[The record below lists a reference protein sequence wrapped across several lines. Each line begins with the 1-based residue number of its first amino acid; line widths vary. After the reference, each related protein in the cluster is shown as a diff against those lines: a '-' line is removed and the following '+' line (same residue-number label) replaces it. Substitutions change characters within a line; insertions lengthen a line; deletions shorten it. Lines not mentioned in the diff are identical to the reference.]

1 MSTPAEVSAKP
12 AGAPPKKR
20 SPFRPRLEWL
30 LVFVPIAL
38 VLEITHATEVAIF
51 ATAALAVLPLAVL
64 MGHATEELAIRS
76 GPQLG
81 GFLNATF
88 GNLAELII
96 AFFLILEGQLEIV
109 KASLTGAI
117 IGNVLLILG
126 LSFLVGGW
134 SRQQQKFSLAS
145 AELHSS
151 SLVIAVIAL
160 LMPALFATAGEVTE
174 FRTEAVSVGVSIVLI
189 ATYVFSLIFSMK
201 THRSLFAHETTEHEE
216 HKWSLARA
224 ITTLAVATVL
234 VAVMSE
240 FLVSAL
246 EHTVDELNLSHL
258 FVGLIIVPLI
268 SNAAEHASAIL
279 LAAKDKMSVSIEIAI
294 GSSVQI
300 ALFVAPVL
308 VFLSLL
314 VGNPLDLIFTG
325 FEIAAVGFS
334 AAILAFIALDGRS
347 NWFEGVL
354 LLAAYVIMAISFFF
368 L

>member
-1 MSTPAEVSAKP
+1 MSLKP
-12 AGAPPKKR
+12 R
-20 SPFRPRLEWL
+20 IEWL
-30 LVFVPIAL
+30 LVLVPVAI
-38 VLEITHATEVAIF
+38 VMEFTHAPEVAIF
-51 ATAALAVLPLAVL
+51 MVAAGAVLPLALL
-64 MGHATEELAIRS
+64 MGRATEDLAIRS

-96 AFFLILEGQLEIV
+96 AYFLIVEGELEIV

-134 SRQQQKFSLAS
+134 KRVEQSFSTAS

-151 SLVIAVIAL
+151 TLVIAVIAL
-160 LMPALFATAGEVTE
+160 LMPALFATTAGATE
-174 FRTEAVSVGVSIVLI
+174 FREEAVSIGVSIVLI
-189 ATYVFSLIFSMK
+189 LTYAASLLFALK
-201 THRSLFAHETTEHEE
+201 THRSLFAHEGGHGETAM
-216 HKWSLARA
+216 WSLRRGV
-224 ITTLAVATVL
+224 TTLAIATAFVAW
-234 VAVMSE
+234 MSE
-240 FLVSAL
+240 ILVGAL
-246 EHTVDELNLSHL
+246 NHTTEELNLSPL

-268 SNAAEHASAIL
+268 TNAAEHFSAII

-308 VFLSLL
+308 VFLSLI

-334 AAILAFIALDGRS
+334 SLILAFIALNGRS

-354 LLAAYVIMAISFFF
+354 LLSAYVIMAISFFF

>member
-1 MSTPAEVSAKP
+1 MSFKP
-12 AGAPPKKR
+12 K
-20 SPFRPRLEWL
+20 LEWL
-30 LVFVPIAL
+30 LVFVPIAF
-38 VLEITHATEVAIF
+38 VLEFTHSDEVAIF
-51 ATAALAVLPLAVL
+51 ATAALGVLPLAVL

-96 AFFLILEGQLEIV
+96 AFFLILKGEIEIV

-126 LSFLVGGW
+126 LSFVVGGW
-134 SRQQQKFSLAS
+134 KRQEQKFSLAS
-145 AELHSS
+145 AGLHSS
-151 SLVIAVIAL
+151 TLVIAVIAL
-160 LMPALFATAGEVTE
+160 LMPAMFFAAGDVTE
-174 FRTEAVSVGVSIVLI
+174 FRTEAVSIGVSIVLML
-189 ATYVFSLIFSMK
+189 TYAGSLFFSMK
-201 THRSLFAHETTEHEE
+201 THRSLFAHEGTHEE
-216 HKWSLARA
+216 PKWSLRRA
-224 ITTLAVATVL
+224 ITTLAVATAL
-234 VAVMSE
+234 VAALAE
-240 FLVSAL
+240 FLVGAL
-246 EHTVDELNLSHL
+246 EHTTEELGLSHL

-268 SNAAEHASAIL
+268 SNAAEHASAIF
-279 LAAKDKMSVSIEIAI
+279 LAAKDKMSVAIEIAI

-308 VFLSLL
+308 VFLSLFTSHR
-314 VGNPLDLIFTG
+314 LDLIFTG

-334 AAILAFIALDGRS
+334 AAILSFIALDGRS

-354 LLAAYVIMAISFFF
+354 LLASYVIMAISFFF

>member
-1 MSTPAEVSAKP
+1 MSFKP
-12 AGAPPKKR
+12 R
-20 SPFRPRLEWL
+20 IEWL
-30 LVFVPIAL
+30 LVLVPVAI
-38 VLEITHATEVAIF
+38 VMEFTHAPEVPLFLVAAGAII
-51 ATAALAVLPLAVL
+51 PLALL
-64 MGHATEELAIRS
+64 MGAATEELAVRS

-96 AFFLILEGQLEIV
+96 AYFLLVEGQLEIV

-126 LSFLVGGW
+126 LSVLAGGW
-134 SRQQQKFSLAS
+134 KRVEQQFSTAS

-151 SLVIAVIAL
+151 TLVIAVIAL
-160 LMPALFATAGEVTE
+160 LMPALFATTSGSTE

-189 ATYVFSLIFSMK
+189 LTYGASLLFALK
-201 THRSLFAHETTEHEE
+201 THRSLFAHEAAHGEVAT
-216 HKWSLARA
+216 WSLRRGV
-224 ITTLAVATVL
+224 TTLAVATVF
-234 VAVMSE
+234 VAWMSE
-240 FLVSAL
+240 ILVGAL
-246 EHTVDELNLSHL
+246 EHTTEELNMSPL

-268 SNAAEHASAIL
+268 SNAAEHFSAII
-279 LAAKDKMSVSIEIAI
+279 LATKDKMSVSIEIAI

-308 VFLSLL
+308 VFLSLI
-314 VGNPLDLIFTG
+314 VGNPLDLIFTS

-334 AAILAFIALDGRS
+334 SLILAFIALNGRS

-354 LLAAYVIMAISFFF
+354 LLSAYVIMAISFFF

>member
-1 MSTPAEVSAKP
+1 MSKTAAETPT
-12 AGAPPKKR
+12 KK
-20 SPFRPRLEWL
+20 SPFRPRVEWFL
-30 LVFVPIAL
+30 AFVPVAF
-38 VLEITHATEVAIF
+38 VLELVHAPEVAIF
-51 ATAALAVLPLAVL
+51 IFAAAAVLPLALL

-96 AFFLILEGQLEIV
+96 AFFLILEGELEIV

-126 LSFLVGGW
+126 LSFLAGGW
-134 SRQQQKFSLAS
+134 KREQQKFSLAS

-151 SLVIAVIAL
+151 TLVIAVIAL
-160 LMPALFATAGEVTE
+160 LMPALFFASGHVTE
-174 FRTEAVSVGVSIVLI
+174 FRTEAVSVGVSVVLLL
-189 ATYVFSLIFSMK
+189 TYGLSLLFSMK
-201 THRSLFAHETTEHEE
+201 THRSLFAHDATHEKP
-216 HKWSLARA
+216 HWSLRRGV
-224 ITTLAVATVL
+224 TTLAVATVF
-234 VAVMSE
+234 VALMSE
-240 FLVSAL
+240 ILVGAL
-246 EHTVDELNLSHL
+246 EKTTEELGLSHL

-268 SNAAEHASAIL
+268 SNAAEHASAII
-279 LAAKDKMSVSIEIAI
+279 LAAKDKMSVAIEIAI

-314 VGNPLDLIFTG
+314 TGNHLDLIFTG

-334 AAILAFIALDGRS
+334 AAILSFIALDGRS

-354 LLAAYVIMAISFFF
+354 LLSAYVIMAISFFF

>member
-1 MSTPAEVSAKP
+1 M
-12 AGAPPKKR
+12 
-20 SPFRPRLEWL
+20 FRPRLEWL
-30 LVFVPIAL
+30 LAFVPVAL
-38 VLEITHATEVAIF
+38 VLELVHANEIAVFVT
-51 ATAALAVLPLAVL
+51 ATLAVLPLAL
-64 MGHATEELAIRS
+64 IMGRATEELALRA

-81 GFLNATF
+81 GLLNATF

-126 LSFLVGGW
+126 VSFLVGGW
-134 SRQQQKFSLAS
+134 RRQHQTFSTAS

-151 SLVIAVIAL
+151 TLVIAVVAL
-160 LMPALFATAGEVTE
+160 LMPALFSFTEGATE
-174 FRTEAVSVGVSIVLI
+174 FREEAVSVGVSIVLI
-189 ATYVFSLIFSMK
+189 VTYVLSLIFSLR
-201 THRSLFAHETTEHEE
+201 THRALFAYESAEE
-216 HKWSLARA
+216 HPAKWSTKKAISILAG
-224 ITTLAVATVL
+224 ATVL

-240 FLVSAL
+240 LLVGAL
-246 EHTVDELNLSHL
+246 EHTVEELGLSQL

-268 SNAAEHASAIL
+268 SNAAEHFSAII

-308 VFLSLL
+308 VFVSLA
-314 VGNPLDLIFTG
+314 VGQPMDLIFTG
-325 FEIAAVGFS
+325 FEIAAVAFS
-334 AAILAFIALDGRS
+334 SAILAFIALDGRS

-354 LLAAYVIMAISFFF
+354 LLSAYVIMAISFFF

>member
-1 MSTPAEVSAKP
+1 MTETAETPPAK
-12 AGAPPKKR
+12 R
-20 SPFRPRLEWL
+20 NPFKPRIEWL
-30 LVFVPIAL
+30 LVFVPIAF
-38 VLEITHATEVAIF
+38 VLEFTHGPEVALF
-51 ATAALAVLPLAVL
+51 ATAALAVLPLALL
-64 MGHATEELAIRS
+64 MGHATEELALRS

-96 AFFLILEGQLEIV
+96 AFFLIIEGQLAIV

-134 SRQQQKFSLAS
+134 KREHQKFSLAS
-145 AELHSS
+145 AGLHSS
-151 SLVIAVIAL
+151 TLVIAVIAL
-160 LMPALFATAGEVTE
+160 LMPALFFTAGEVTT
-174 FRTEAVSVGVSIVLI
+174 FRTEAVSVGVSVVLI
-189 ATYVFSLIFSMK
+189 ATYIFSLLFSMK
-201 THRSLFAHETTEHEE
+201 THRALFAHEGTHE
-216 HKWSLARA
+216 KPTWSLRRG
-224 ITTLAVATVL
+224 ITTLAVATVF
-234 VAVMSE
+234 VAIMSE
-240 FLVSAL
+240 FLVGAL
-246 EHTVDELNLSHL
+246 EHTTEELGLSHL

-268 SNAAEHASAIL
+268 SNAAEHASAIF

-308 VFLSLL
+308 VFMSLFT
-314 VGNPLDLIFTG
+314 GNHLDLIFTG
-325 FEIAAVGFS
+325 FEIAAVAFS
-334 AAILAFIALDGRS
+334 AAILSFIALDGRS

-354 LLAAYVIMAISFFF
+354 LLSAYVIMAISFFF

>member
-1 MSTPAEVSAKP
+1 MSLK
-12 AGAPPKKR
+12 
-20 SPFRPRLEWL
+20 PRLEWL
-30 LVFVPIAL
+30 LAFVPAAI
-38 VLEITHATEVAIF
+38 VLELTHGPETAIF
-51 ATAALAVLPLAVL
+51 IVAALAVLPLALL
-64 MGHATEELAIRS
+64 MGTATEELAIRS

-96 AFFLILEGQLEIV
+96 AYFLIVEGELEIV

-126 LSFLVGGW
+126 LSFLAGGW
-134 SRQQQKFSLAS
+134 KRVEQTFSIAS

-151 SLVIAVIAL
+151 TLVIAVIAL
-160 LMPALFATAGEVTE
+160 VMPAMFSFTAGATT
-174 FRTEAVSVGVSIVLI
+174 FRTEAVSIGVSVVLI
-189 ATYVFSLIFSMK
+189 FTYAASLLFALK
-201 THRSLFAHETTEHEE
+201 THRSLFAHEGGHGEVAT
-216 HKWSLARA
+216 WSLRRA
-224 ITTLAVATVL
+224 VTTLAVATAF
-234 VAVMSE
+234 VAWMSE
-240 FLVSAL
+240 ILVGAL
-246 EHTVDELNLSHL
+246 NHTTEALNLSPL

-268 SNAAEHASAIL
+268 SNAAEHFSAII
-279 LAAKDKMSVSIEIAI
+279 LAVKDKMSVSVEIAI

-308 VFLSLL
+308 VFLSLI

-334 AAILAFIALDGRS
+334 SLILAFIALNGRS

-354 LLAAYVIMAISFFF
+354 LLSAYVIMAISFFF

>member
-1 MSTPAEVSAKP
+1 MSLKP
-12 AGAPPKKR
+12 R
-20 SPFRPRLEWL
+20 IEWL
-30 LVFVPIAL
+30 LIFVPIAFVVEL
-38 VLEITHATEVAIF
+38 THGPEVWIFITASA
-51 ATAALAVLPLAVL
+51 AVLPLAL
-64 MGHATEELAIRS
+64 MMGHATEELAIRS

-96 AFFLILEGQLEIV
+96 AFFLILKGELEIV

-134 SRQQQKFSLAS
+134 KREQQKFSLAS

-160 LMPALFATAGEVTE
+160 LMPALFFAAGDVTT
-174 FRTEAVSVGVSIVLI
+174 FRTEAVSVGVSVVLM
-189 ATYVFSLIFSMK
+189 ATYAFSLLFSMK
-201 THRSLFAHETTEHEE
+201 THRALFAHDATHEE
-216 HKWSLARA
+216 PHWSLRRA
-224 ITTLAVATVL
+224 ITTLAVATAF
-234 VAVMSE
+234 VAIMAE
-240 FLVSAL
+240 FLVGAL
-246 EHTVDELNLSHL
+246 EHTTEELGLSPL

-268 SNAAEHASAIL
+268 SNAAEHASAII
-279 LAAKDKMSVSIEIAI
+279 LAAKDKMSVAIEIAI

-314 VGNPLDLIFTG
+314 TAHPLDLIFTG
-325 FEIAAVGFS
+325 FEIAAVAFS
-334 AAILAFIALDGRS
+334 AAILSFIALDGRS

>member
-1 MSTPAEVSAKP
+1 MNLKP
-12 AGAPPKKR
+12 R
-20 SPFRPRLEWL
+20 IEWL
-30 LVFVPIAL
+30 LVFLPVAF
-38 VLEITHATEVAIF
+38 VLEFTHGSEIAIF
-51 ATAALAVLPLAVL
+51 ATAALAVLPLALL
-64 MGHATEELAIRS
+64 MGHATEELAVRS

-134 SRQQQKFSLAS
+134 KREQQKFSLAS

-160 LMPALFATAGEVTE
+160 LMPALFFASGQVTT
-174 FRTEAVSVGVSIVLI
+174 FRTEAVSVGVSVVLM
-189 ATYVFSLIFSMK
+189 ATYAFSLFFSMK
-201 THRSLFAHETTEHEE
+201 THRSLFAHEGSHEE
-216 HKWSLARA
+216 PKWSLARA
-224 ITTLAVATVL
+224 ITTLAVATVF

-240 FLVSAL
+240 FLVGAL
-246 EHTVDELNLSHL
+246 NHTVEELDLSPL

-268 SNAAEHASAIL
+268 SNAAEHASAIF
-279 LAAKDKMSVSIEIAI
+279 LAAKDKMSVAIEIAI

-314 VGNPLDLIFTG
+314 TTHHLDLIFTG
-325 FEIAAVGFS
+325 FEIAAVAFS
-334 AAILAFIALDGRS
+334 AAILSFIALDGRS

-354 LLAAYVIMAISFFF
+354 LLSAYVIMAISFFF

>member
-1 MSTPAEVSAKP
+1 MSLKP
-12 AGAPPKKR
+12 R
-20 SPFRPRLEWL
+20 VEWF
-30 LVFVPIAL
+30 LVFIPIAFL
-38 VLEITHATEVAIF
+38 FEFVLHSEVGIF
-51 ATAALAVLPLAVL
+51 ITAALAVLPLALL
-64 MGHATEELAIRS
+64 MGHATEELALRS

-96 AFFLILEGQLEIV
+96 AFFLILKGELAIV

-134 SRQQQKFSLAS
+134 KREQQKFSLAS

-151 SLVIAVIAL
+151 TLVIAVIAL
-160 LMPALFATAGEVTE
+160 LMPALFVASGHVTE
-174 FRTEAVSVGVSIVLI
+174 FRQEAVSVGVSIVLI
-189 ATYVFSLIFSMK
+189 VTYAFSLFFSMK
-201 THRSLFAHETTEHEE
+201 THRSLFAHEATHEQPT
-216 HKWSLARA
+216 WSLRRS
-224 ITTLAVATVL
+224 ITTLAVATAF
-234 VAVMSE
+234 VAVMAE
-240 FLVSAL
+240 FLVGAL
-246 EHTVDELNLSHL
+246 EHTTEELGLSHL

-279 LAAKDKMSVSIEIAI
+279 LAAKDKMSVAIEIAI

-314 VGNPLDLIFTG
+314 TNHPLDLIFTG

-334 AAILAFIALDGRS
+334 AAILSFIALDGRS

-354 LLAAYVIMAISFFF
+354 LLSAYVIMAISFFF

>member
-1 MSTPAEVSAKP
+1 MANEPETKSAKKNP
-12 AGAPPKKR
+12 L
-20 SPFRPRLEWL
+20 RPRLEWL
-30 LVFVPIAL
+30 LVFVPVAF
-38 VLEITHATEVAIF
+38 VLEFTHANEVAIF
-51 ATAALAVLPLAVL
+51 ITAALAVLPLAVL
-64 MGHATEELAIRS
+64 MGHATEELSVRS

-88 GNLAELII
+88 GNLAELIL

-134 SRQQQKFSLAS
+134 RRHQQKFSLAS

-151 SLVIAVIAL
+151 TLVIAVIAL
-160 LMPALFATAGEVTE
+160 LMPALFYASGHVTE
-174 FRTEAVSVGVSIVLI
+174 FRTEAVSVGVSVVLM
-189 ATYVFSLIFSMK
+189 ATYGFSLIFSMK
-201 THRSLFAHETTEHEE
+201 THRSLFAHETTHEE
-216 HKWSLARA
+216 PKWSLKRA
-224 ITTLAVATVL
+224 VTTLAVATVF
-234 VAVMSE
+234 VAVMAE
-240 FLVSAL
+240 FLVGAL
-246 EHTVDELNLSHL
+246 EHTTEELGLSHL
-258 FVGLIIVPLI
+258 FVGLIVVPLI
-268 SNAAEHASAIL
+268 SNAAEHASAIF
-279 LAAKDKMSVSIEIAI
+279 LAAKDKMSVAIEIAI

-300 ALFVAPVL
+300 ALFVAPLL

-314 VGNPLDLIFTG
+314 TGNHLDLIFTG

-354 LLAAYVIMAISFFF
+354 LLSAYVIMAISFFF

>member
-1 MSTPAEVSAKP
+1 MSFKP
-12 AGAPPKKR
+12 R
-20 SPFRPRLEWL
+20 IEWL
-30 LVFVPIAL
+30 LVFVPIAF
-38 VLEITHATEVAIF
+38 VLEFTHAGEVAIF
-51 ATAALAVLPLAVL
+51 VTAALGVLPLALL

-96 AFFLILEGQLEIV
+96 AFFLILKGEIAIV

-126 LSFLVGGW
+126 LSFVAGGW
-134 SRQQQKFSLAS
+134 KRQEQKFSLAS
-145 AELHSS
+145 AGLHSS
-151 SLVIAVIAL
+151 TLVIAVIAL
-160 LMPALFATAGEVTE
+160 MMPALFYASGDVTE
-174 FRTEAVSVGVSIVLI
+174 FRTEAVSIGVSIVLLL
-189 ATYVFSLIFSMK
+189 TYAGSLFFSMK
-201 THRSLFAHETTEHEE
+201 THRSLFAHEGVHEE
-216 HKWSLARA
+216 PKWSLRRGV
-224 ITTLAVATVL
+224 TTLAVATAF
-234 VAVMSE
+234 VAVLAE
-240 FLVSAL
+240 FLVGAL
-246 EHTVDELNLSHL
+246 EHTTEELGLSHL

-279 LAAKDKMSVSIEIAI
+279 LAAKDKMSVAVEIAI

-308 VFLSLL
+308 VFLSLFTAHR
-314 VGNPLDLIFTG
+314 LDLIFTG

-334 AAILAFIALDGRS
+334 SAILAFLALDGRS

-354 LLAAYVIMAISFFF
+354 LLASYVIMAISFFF

>member
-1 MSTPAEVSAKP
+1 MFKP
-12 AGAPPKKR
+12 R
-20 SPFRPRLEWL
+20 VEWL
-30 LVFVPIAL
+30 LVFVPIAI
-38 VLEITHATEVAIF
+38 VLEFTHGPEVAIF
-51 ATAALAVLPLAVL
+51 ITAMMAILPLALL

-96 AFFLILEGQLEIV
+96 AFFLIREGQLEIV

-126 LSFLVGGW
+126 LSFLMGGW
-134 SRQQQKFSLAS
+134 KRTQQTFSLAS

-151 SLVIAVIAL
+151 TLVIAVIAL
-160 LMPALFATAGEVTE
+160 LMPALFVASGDVSA

-189 ATYVFSLIFSMK
+189 VTYAFSLFFSMK
-201 THRSLFAHETTEHEE
+201 THRSLFAHEGGHEVA
-216 HKWSLARA
+216 KWSVKRA
-224 ITTLAVATVL
+224 VITLGVATVF
-234 VAVMSE
+234 VAAMSE
-240 FLVSAL
+240 FLVGAL
-246 EHTVDELNLSHL
+246 EHTVEEFNLSPL

-279 LAAKDKMSVSIEIAI
+279 LAMKDKMSVAIEVAI

-314 VGNPLDLIFTG
+314 VGEPLDLIFTG

-334 AAILAFIALDGRS
+334 AAILSFIALDGRS

-354 LLAAYVIMAISFFF
+354 LLSAYVIMAVSFFF

>member
-1 MSTPAEVSAKP
+1 MANTTKDPAFH
-12 AGAPPKKR
+12 KK
-20 SPFRPRLEWL
+20 SWFRPRVEWL
-30 LVFVPIAL
+30 LAFLPVAF
-38 VLEITHATEVAIF
+38 VLEFTHGPEVPLFI
-51 ATAALAVLPLAVL
+51 TAALSVLPLALL
-64 MGHATEELAIRS
+64 MGHATEELALRS

-96 AFFLILEGQLEIV
+96 AFFLILEGEIEIV

-134 SRQQQKFSLAS
+134 KRQHQTFSLAS

-151 SLVIAVIAL
+151 TLVIAAIAL
-160 LMPALFATAGEVTE
+160 LMPALFFASGNVTE
-174 FRTEAVSVGVSIVLI
+174 FRTEAVSVGVSVVLI
-189 ATYVFSLIFSMK
+189 LTYAFSLFFSMK
-201 THRSLFAHETTEHEE
+201 THRSLFAHEATHEKP
-216 HKWSLARA
+216 KWSLRRS
-224 ITTLAVATVL
+224 ILTLGIATVF

-240 FLVSAL
+240 FLVGAL
-246 EHTVDELNLSHL
+246 EHTTEELGLSHL

-268 SNAAEHASAIL
+268 SNAAEHASAII
-279 LAAKDKMSVSIEIAI
+279 LAAKDKMSVAIEIAI

-314 VGNPLDLIFTG
+314 TGNHLDLIFTG

-347 NWFEGVL
+347 NWFEGL
-354 LLAAYVIMAISFFF
+354 LLLSAYVIMAISFFF

>member
-1 MSTPAEVSAKP
+1 MSFKP
-12 AGAPPKKR
+12 R
-20 SPFRPRLEWL
+20 IEWL
-30 LVFVPIAL
+30 LVFVPIAV
-38 VLEITHATEVAIF
+38 VLEVAHATEVAIF
-51 ATAALAVLPLAVL
+51 ITAALAVLPLALL
-64 MGHATEELAIRS
+64 MGHATEELALRS

-96 AFFLILEGQLEIV
+96 AFFLILKGELEIV

-134 SRQQQKFSLAS
+134 RREQQKFSLAS

-151 SLVIAVIAL
+151 TLVIAVIAL
-160 LMPALFATAGEVTE
+160 LMPALFFAAAADVTT

-189 ATYVFSLIFSMK
+189 VTYAFSLFFSMK
-201 THRSLFAHETTEHEE
+201 THRSLFAHEGTHEE
-216 HKWSLARA
+216 PTWSLRRS
-224 ITTLAVATVL
+224 ITTLGVATAL
-234 VAVMSE
+234 VAVMAE
-240 FLVSAL
+240 FLVGAL
-246 EHTVDELNLSHL
+246 EHTTEELGLSHL

-279 LAAKDKMSVSIEIAI
+279 LAAKDKMSVAIEIAI

-308 VFLSLL
+308 VFLSLMT
-314 VGNPLDLIFTG
+314 NHHLDLIFTG

-334 AAILAFIALDGRS
+334 AAILSFIALDGRS

-354 LLAAYVIMAISFFF
+354 LLSAYVIMAISFFF

>member
-1 MSTPAEVSAKP
+1 MKP
-12 AGAPPKKR
+12 K
-20 SPFRPRLEWL
+20 LEWL
-30 LVFVPIAL
+30 LVFVPVAF
-38 VLEITHATEVAIF
+38 VLEFTHANPVAIF
-51 ATAALAVLPLAVL
+51 VTAALAVLPLAVL
-64 MGHATEELAIRS
+64 MGHATEELAVRS

-96 AFFLILEGQLEIV
+96 AYFLIVEGQLAIV

-126 LSFLVGGW
+126 LSFLAGGW
-134 SRQQQKFSLAS
+134 KRQQQTFSLAS

-151 SLVIAVIAL
+151 TLVIAVIAL
-160 LMPALFATAGEVTE
+160 MMPALFFASGDVTE
-174 FRTEAVSVGVSIVLI
+174 FRTEAVSIGVSVVLI
-189 ATYVFSLIFSMK
+189 LTYAFSLIFSMK
-201 THRSLFAHETTEHEE
+201 THRSLFAQEEGHEE
-216 HKWSLARA
+216 PKWSIRRSV
-224 ITTLAVATVL
+224 TTLAVATIF

-240 FLVSAL
+240 FLVGAL
-246 EHTVDELNLSHL
+246 NHTVEKLHLSPL

-279 LAAKDKMSVSIEIAI
+279 LAMKDKMSVSIEIAI

-314 VGNPLDLIFTG
+314 TAHPLDLIFTG

-334 AAILAFIALDGRS
+334 SAILAFIALDGRS

>member
-1 MSTPAEVSAKP
+1 MSFK
-12 AGAPPKKR
+12 
-20 SPFRPRLEWL
+20 PRLEWL
-30 LVFVPIAL
+30 LVFVPIAF
-38 VLEITHATEVAIF
+38 VLEFTHADEVAIF
-51 ATAALAVLPLAVL
+51 ATAALGVLPLAVL

-96 AFFLILEGQLEIV
+96 AFFLILKGEIAIV

-126 LSFLVGGW
+126 LSFVVGGW
-134 SRQQQKFSLAS
+134 KRQEQKFSLAS
-145 AELHSS
+145 AGLHSS
-151 SLVIAVIAL
+151 TLVIAVIAL
-160 LMPALFATAGEVTE
+160 LMPAMFFGAGDVTE
-174 FRTEAVSVGVSIVLI
+174 FRTEAVSIGVSIVLLL
-189 ATYVFSLIFSMK
+189 TYAASLFFSMK
-201 THRSLFAHETTEHEE
+201 THRSLFAHEATHEE
-216 HKWSLARA
+216 PKWSLRRA
-224 ITTLAVATVL
+224 ITTLAVATAF
-234 VAVMSE
+234 VAVLAE
-240 FLVSAL
+240 FLVGAL
-246 EHTVDELNLSHL
+246 EHTTEELGLSHL

-268 SNAAEHASAIL
+268 SNAAEHASAIF
-279 LAAKDKMSVSIEIAI
+279 LAAKDKMSVAIEIAI

-308 VFLSLL
+308 VFLSLFTSHR
-314 VGNPLDLIFTG
+314 LDLIFTG

-334 AAILAFIALDGRS
+334 AAILSFIALDGRS

-354 LLAAYVIMAISFFF
+354 LLASYVIMAISFFF

>member
-1 MSTPAEVSAKP
+1 MANTTEAAARKP
-12 AGAPPKKR
+12 N
-20 SPFRPRLEWL
+20 PFKPRLEWL
-30 LVFVPIAL
+30 LAFVPVAF
-38 VLEITHATEVAIF
+38 VLEFTHGPDIAIF
-51 ATAALAVLPLAVL
+51 ATSAAGVLPLALL
-64 MGHATEELAIRS
+64 MGHATEELAARS

-96 AFFLILEGQLEIV
+96 AFFLILEGEMEIV

-126 LSFLVGGW
+126 LSFLAGGW
-134 SRQQQKFSLAS
+134 KRQQQTFSLAS

-151 SLVIAVIAL
+151 TLVIAVVAL
-160 LMPALFATAGEVTE
+160 LMPALFFASGEVTE

-189 ATYVFSLIFSMK
+189 ATYVFSLVFSMK
-201 THRSLFAHETTEHEE
+201 THRRLFAHEGSHEE
-216 HKWSLARA
+216 PKWSLKRGIA
-224 ITTLAVATVL
+224 TLAIATVF
-234 VAVMSE
+234 VAVLAE
-240 FLVSAL
+240 FLVGAL
-246 EHTVDELNLSHL
+246 EHTTEELGLSHL

-268 SNAAEHASAIL
+268 SNAAEHASAIF
-279 LAAKDKMSVSIEIAI
+279 LAAKDKMSVAIEIAI

-314 VGNPLDLIFTG
+314 TGEHLDLIFTG

-334 AAILAFIALDGRS
+334 AAILSFIALDGRS

-354 LLAAYVIMAISFFF
+354 LLSAYVIMAISFFF

>member
-1 MSTPAEVSAKP
+1 MSLKP
-12 AGAPPKKR
+12 R
-20 SPFRPRLEWL
+20 IEWL
-30 LVFVPIAL
+30 LVFVPIAV
-38 VLEITHATEVAIF
+38 VLEVMSADEVAIF
-51 ATAALAVLPLAVL
+51 IVAGLAVLPLALL
-64 MGHATEELAIRS
+64 MGHATEELAARS

-96 AFFLILEGQLEIV
+96 AFFLILKGELEIV

-134 SRQQQKFSLAS
+134 KRQEQKFSLAS

-151 SLVIAVIAL
+151 TLVIAVIAL
-160 LMPALFATAGEVTE
+160 LMPALFFTAGDVTT
-174 FRTEAVSVGVSIVLI
+174 FRTEAVSVGVSVVLML
-189 ATYVFSLIFSMK
+189 TYAFSLFFSMK
-201 THRSLFAHETTEHEE
+201 THRSLFAHEGGHTGEE
-216 HKWSLARA
+216 AHWSLRRA
-224 ITTLAVATVL
+224 VTTLAVATAL
-234 VAVMSE
+234 VAVMAE
-240 FLVSAL
+240 FLVGAL
-246 EHTVDELNLSHL
+246 EHTTEELGLSHL

-268 SNAAEHASAIL
+268 SNAAEHASAII
-279 LAAKDKMSVSIEIAI
+279 LAAKDKMSVAIEIAI

-314 VGNPLDLIFTG
+314 TGHHLDLIFTG

-334 AAILAFIALDGRS
+334 AAILSFIALDGRS

>member
-1 MSTPAEVSAKP
+1 MANTTK
-12 AGAPPKKR
+12 APDAKR
-20 SPFRPRLEWL
+20 SPFRPRIEWL
-30 LVFVPIAL
+30 LAFIPVVFV
-38 VLEITHATEVAIF
+38 LEFTGGPEVAIF
-51 ATAALAVLPLAVL
+51 ITAALSVLPLALL
-64 MGHATEELAIRS
+64 MGHATEELSLRS

-96 AFFLILEGQLEIV
+96 AFFLILEGEIEIV

-126 LSFLVGGW
+126 LSFLAGGW
-134 SRQQQKFSLAS
+134 KRQQQTFSLAS

-151 SLVIAVIAL
+151 TLVIAVIAL
-160 LMPALFATAGEVTE
+160 LMPALFFASGEVTGGGGGG
-174 FRTEAVSVGVSIVLI
+174 VSVGVSIVLI
-189 ATYVFSLIFSMK
+189 ATYAFSLFFSMK
-201 THRSLFAHETTEHEE
+201 THRSLFAHEATHE
-216 HKWSLARA
+216 KPTWSLRRA
-224 ITTLAVATVL
+224 ITTLAVATVF
-234 VAVMSE
+234 VAVLAE
-240 FLVSAL
+240 FLVGAL
-246 EHTVDELNLSHL
+246 EHTTEELGLSHL

-268 SNAAEHASAIL
+268 SNAAEHASAIF
-279 LAAKDKMSVSIEIAI
+279 LAAKDKMSVAIEIAI

-314 VGNPLDLIFTG
+314 TGNPLDLIFTG

-354 LLAAYVIMAISFFF
+354 LLSAYVIMAISFFF

>member
-1 MSTPAEVSAKP
+1 MNLKP
-12 AGAPPKKR
+12 R
-20 SPFRPRLEWL
+20 IEWL
-30 LVFVPIAL
+30 LVFVPIAF
-38 VLEITHATEVAIF
+38 VLEFTHANEIAIF
-51 ATAALAVLPLAVL
+51 ATAAFAVLPLAL
-64 MGHATEELAIRS
+64 MMGHATEELAVRS

-96 AFFLILEGQLEIV
+96 AFFLILEGQLAIV

-126 LSFLVGGW
+126 LSFLAGGW
-134 SRQQQKFSLAS
+134 KREQQKFSLAS

-160 LMPALFATAGEVTE
+160 LMPALFFQSGQVTA
-174 FRTEAVSVGVSIVLI
+174 FRTEAVSVGVSAVLI
-189 ATYVFSLIFSMK
+189 LTYALSLFFSMK
-201 THRSLFAHETTEHEE
+201 THRALFAHEGAHEE
-216 HKWSLARA
+216 PKWSLGRA
-224 ITTLAVATVL
+224 IGTLAVATIF

-240 FLVSAL
+240 FLVGAL
-246 EHTVDELNLSHL
+246 QHTVEELNLSPL

-279 LAAKDKMSVSIEIAI
+279 LAAKDKMSVAIEIAI

-314 VGNPLDLIFTG
+314 TAHPLDLIFTG
-325 FEIAAVGFS
+325 FEIAAVGFA

-354 LLAAYVIMAISFFF
+354 LLSAYVIMAISFFF

>member
-1 MSTPAEVSAKP
+1 MSFKP
-12 AGAPPKKR
+12 R
-20 SPFRPRLEWL
+20 IEWL
-30 LVFVPIAL
+30 LVFVPIAI
-38 VLEITHATEVAIF
+38 VLEVIHADEVAIF
-51 ATAALAVLPLAVL
+51 IVATLAVLPLAL
-64 MGHATEELAIRS
+64 TMGHATEELAIRS

-96 AFFLILEGQLEIV
+96 AFFLILKGEIEIV

-134 SRQQQKFSLAS
+134 KREHQKFSLAS

-151 SLVIAVIAL
+151 TLVIAVIAL
-160 LMPALFATAGEVTE
+160 LMPALFFTAAEEVTT
-174 FRTEAVSVGVSIVLI
+174 FRTEAISIGVSVVLM
-189 ATYVFSLIFSMK
+189 ATYAFSLLFSMK
-201 THRSLFAHETTEHEE
+201 THRSLFAHETSHEVP
-216 HKWSLARA
+216 HWSLRRA
-224 ITTLAVATVL
+224 ITTLAVATAL
-234 VAVMSE
+234 VALMAE
-240 FLVSAL
+240 FLVGAL
-246 EHTVDELNLSHL
+246 EHTTEELGLSHL

-268 SNAAEHASAIL
+268 SNAAEHASAIF
-279 LAAKDKMSVSIEIAI
+279 LAAKDKMSVAIEIAI

-314 VGNPLDLIFTG
+314 TAHPLDLIFTG
-325 FEIAAVGFS
+325 FEIAAVAFS
-334 AAILAFIALDGRS
+334 AAILSFIALDGRS

>member
-1 MSTPAEVSAKP
+1 MSFKP
-12 AGAPPKKR
+12 R
-20 SPFRPRLEWL
+20 IEWL
-30 LVFVPIAL
+30 LVLVPIAI
-38 VLEITHATEVAIF
+38 VLEFTHAPEVALF
-51 ATAALAVLPLAVL
+51 VVAAGAVIPLALL
-64 MGHATEELAIRS
+64 MGAATEELAVRS

-96 AFFLILEGQLEIV
+96 AYFLIVEGQLEIV

-126 LSFLVGGW
+126 LSFLAGGW
-134 SRQQQKFSLAS
+134 KRVEQTFSTAS

-151 SLVIAVIAL
+151 TLVIAVIAL
-160 LMPALFATAGEVTE
+160 MMPALFHATAGSTE
-174 FRTEAVSVGVSIVLI
+174 FRDEAVSVGVSIVLI
-189 ATYVFSLIFSMK
+189 LTYVASLLFALK
-201 THRSLFAHETTEHEE
+201 THRSLFAHEAAHGEVAT
-216 HKWSLARA
+216 WSLRRG
-224 ITTLAVATVL
+224 ITTLAVATAF
-234 VAVMSE
+234 VAWMSE
-240 FLVSAL
+240 ILVGAL
-246 EHTVDELNLSHL
+246 EHTTEELNLSPL

-268 SNAAEHASAIL
+268 SNAAEHFSAIL
-279 LAAKDKMSVSIEIAI
+279 LAMKDKMSVSVEIAI

-314 VGNPLDLIFTG
+314 VGNRLDLIFTS

-334 AAILAFIALDGRS
+334 SLILAFIALNGRS
-347 NWFEGVL
+347 NWFEGIL
-354 LLAAYVIMAISFFF
+354 LLSAYIIMAISFFF